1 MPPAWLV
8 AAVVDVFAVDV
19 TAAEVAATDVLVV
32 DAAVVAAADVF
43 AVDVVAAAD
52 DWLVVVPPLEHATS
66 DAITTIKMAIIPD
79 VPIFCLIEDNYP
91 FLLVLNNPTKYQY
104 TIFSFITQ
112 NRLKSIHRST
122 YPILISRGSLSQP
135 IDVHAVIDSVI

>member
-1 MPPAWLV
+1 LPPAWLV

-66 DAITTIKMAIIPD
+66 DAIMTITMAIIPN
-79 VPIFCLIEDNYP
+79 VPIFCFIEDNYP
-91 FLLVLNNPTKYQY
+91 FLLVFNNPTKY
-104 TIFSFITQ
+104 
-112 NRLKSIHRST
+112 
-122 YPILISRGSLSQP
+122 
-135 IDVHAVIDSVI
+135 